1 MFQLNLFQDDVP
13 LKKKP
18 GEWSFLAKICE
29 KHLWKIKILSKD
41 AGHRPAS
48 LLKMSPFYM
57 FFKHFASKNQLPGF
71 SVTGT
76 LAVNG

>member
-41 AGHRPAS
+41 AGHRPIGELTS
-48 LLKMSPFYM
+48 TPLKGEQQLIGLNSYN
-57 FFKHFASKNQLPGF
+57 AISKIWR
-71 SVTGT
+71 
-76 LAVNG
+76 